1 MPNPVKR
8 RFLSTSG
15 GKKGG
20 SREAII
26 KIPPGGINMFA
37 WLQTWIHTVVYEY
50 IDNERGQDVIL
61 WLIVILV
68 LWLIFSGRSV
78 VVQ

>member
-1 MPNPVKR
+1 
-8 RFLSTSG
+8 
-15 GKKGG
+15 
-20 SREAII
+20 
-26 KIPPGGINMFA
+26 MFA